1 MFINYT
7 CQALDVAMRFE
18 RFDHSLSI
26 DLSSVGGDVDF
37 SDPLDVS
44 TRSSYKTGVKD
55 ILQSFIQPCLQEQLS
70 KR

>member
-37 SDPLDVS
+37 SDSLDVS
-44 TRSSYKTGVKD
+44 TRSSYKTV
-55 ILQSFIQPCLQEQLS
+55 
-70 KR
+70 

>member
-26 DLSSVGGDVDF
+26 DLSSVGGDVD
-37 SDPLDVS
+37 SDFLLVL
-44 TRSSYKTGVKD
+44 TRSSYTTGIKE
-55 ILQSFIQPCLQEQLS
+55 ILQIF
-70 KR
+70 R